1 MAGRGADLGRRFDEV
16 GRGWKRRMEGMRPVD
31 TAANTQTSEG
41 EGAQQASAPTY
52 VRSKREQGAGKINDG
67 NNTLVICLTGLT
79 HL

>member
-1 MAGRGADLGRRFDEV
+1 
-16 GRGWKRRMEGMRPVD
+16 MRPVD